1 MALDFEAEPTR
12 EEWMVVTS
20 NANAELGGN
29 AAGYGEGNV
38 NEEVVLPEAPTSAEF
53 LAHPELYRPQE
64 AHLREYIEV
73 C

>member
-1 MALDFEAEPTR
+1 MALDFEAESTR

-20 NANAELGGN
+20 NANAELGGD
-29 AAGYGEGNV
+29 AAGSGEGN
-38 NEEVVLPEAPTSAEF
+38 EDVVLPEAPTSADF
-53 LAHPELYRPQE
+53 LANPELYRPQE